1 MRKILS
7 IVLLVCTVCLLPSCK
22 NQEDNIVVAKING
35 EEIRMDQIQGDIDFV
50 IGIQKINK
58 KDAKAYNTAV
68 VEVINAYMIDLM
80 CQKEMD
86 ALGLTYSTEY
96 YEASKETLVEA
107 YGSEQALL
115 NKLYSLGLG
124 EDYLD
129 KVCRNQANKATLSE
143 YIASKF
149 TVDETDVLQYYI
161 ENAESFSVDEIRGMY
176 TLFFATEEEA
186 KTALLDI
193 DVNGFL
199 AYYDLQAVTPTT
211 VAHVRFDTVTKDE
224 FPDALGEVLFSL
236 DLNTYHPEP
245 IKCNLGYALIY
256 VDRIEKNYT
265 FSYEEMKESI
275 ETVLLDE
282 ATDAALEAYFDNLNQ
297 KYVVELLYS
306 AE

>member
-35 EEIRMDQIQGDIDFV
+35 EEIRMDQIRDDIDFV
-50 IGIQKINK
+50 IGIKKIDKSNIES
-58 KDAKAYNTAV
+58 YNAAV
-68 VEVINAYMIDLM
+68 IEVINAYMIDLM

-86 ALGLTYSTEY
+86 ALGLKYKDEY
-96 YEASKETLVEA
+96 YGASKEALIEA
-107 YGSEQALL
+107 YGTEQDLL
-115 NKLYSLGLG
+115 NKLASFGLG
-124 EDYLD
+124 EEYLD
-129 KVCRNQANKATLSE
+129 KICRNQANKATLSE
-143 YIASKF
+143 YIASKV
-149 TVDETDVLQYYI
+149 TVDESKVLQYYI
-161 ENAESFSVDEIRGMY
+161 ENTESFSTDEIRGMY

-186 KTALLDI
+186 ETALLDI
-193 DVNGFL
+193 ETHGFL
-199 AYYDLQAVTPTT
+199 AYYNLQDTAPTT

-224 FPDALGEVLFSL
+224 FPDALGEALFSL
-236 DLNTYHPEP
+236 NLNTYHPDP
-245 IKCNLGYALIY
+245 IKCNLGHALIY

-265 FSYEEMKESI
+265 FSYEEMRESI

-297 KYVVELLYS
+297 KYVIELLYN